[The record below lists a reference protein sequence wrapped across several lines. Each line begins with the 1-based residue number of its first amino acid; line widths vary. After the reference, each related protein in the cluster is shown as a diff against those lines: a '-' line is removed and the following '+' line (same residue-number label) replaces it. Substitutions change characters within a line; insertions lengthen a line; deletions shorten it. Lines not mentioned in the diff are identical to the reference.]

1 MKVQPPRADICVLIP
16 CFNEARHIR
25 RVASATRPFASTVL
39 VVDDGSTDATS
50 SEAAA
55 AGAQVL
61 RLPRN
66 QGKGAALKA
75 GFAWAAEQ
83 HFAAAITLDG
93 DGQHDPAE
101 IQAFFDAYDQG
112 ACDIVIGN
120 RMTDTRAMPR
130 LRRWTNRLTSA
141 AISRLAGQR
150 LWDTQCG
157 FRLIAIETWNKL
169 KLEGRRY
176 ELETEVLIRAARAG
190 ARIEQVKVATIYAQ
204 HNESK
209 IHPIKDGAR
218 ILRLLWRCRKAE
230 GLKR

>member
-1 MKVQPPRADICVLIP
+1 MTFNLPREDICAVIP

-25 RVASATRPFASTVL
+25 RVASAARAFVHTVL

-50 SEAAA
+50 SEAEA
-55 AGAQVL
+55 AGVQVL
-61 RLPRN
+61 RLLRN

-75 GFAWAAEQ
+75 GFAWAAER
-83 HFAAAITLDG
+83 HFSAAITLDG

-101 IQAFFDAYDQG
+101 IQAFFDAYDEG
-112 ACDIVIGN
+112 NCDIVIGN
-120 RMTDTRAMPR
+120 RMSDTRTMPR
-130 LRRWTNRLTSA
+130 LRRWTNRLTSK

-157 FRLIAIETWNKL
+157 FRLIAVETWKKL

-190 ARIEQVKVATIYAQ
+190 ARISQVTVSTIYAQ

-209 IHPIKDGAR
+209 ISPIKDGAR
-218 ILRLLWRCRKAE
+218 MLRLLWRCRKAE